1 MAITKVLSDYL
12 LLQPGW
18 LWLIPAVLIFML
30 LSPLL
35 RKQGWLSKQN
45 QVIPATSV
53 RHPQAMDYQNKSSA
67 INAGGYFLAGICSC
81 LMLLALAQPVRLGT
95 QIDTPAPATSAD
107 LLLIIDT
114 SISMVMKDYR
124 LGGQQVDRMTMTQ
137 ALLDRF
143 SRRFT
148 GKRIGIV
155 VLGEQPQ
162 ILLLPSE
169 DKALV
174 RYMIHQLKP
183 TISGRQAAL
192 GDAVA
197 VAAEHIKSDKINDET
212 VMVLISSADAPSGK
226 LSPIAGVER
235 AIDAGAILHTI
246 AIGSSDMQASK
257 PGELIYEPVDLK
269 LLQQMAQMTGGESF
283 HAIDVATMDAAL
295 HSIEQRHQIIPD
307 KNPDD
312 KAAPRLQQPL
322 YHWPLLAAL
331 LLLMMIALLPNR
343 SSKKTS
349 HGRSAP

>member
-1 MAITKVLSDYL
+1 MAVTEMISDYL

-18 LWLIPAVLIFML
+18 LWLIPPVLIFML
-30 LSPLL
+30 FSPLL
-35 RKQGWLSKQN
+35 RKLGWLKRQN
-45 QVIPATSV
+45 QAIPAISV
-53 RHPQAMDYQNKSSA
+53 RHPQAMDYQHKSSA
-67 INAGGYFLAGICSC
+67 SNNGGYFLTGICSC
-81 LMLLALAQPVRLGT
+81 LMLLALAQPVHLGT
-95 QIDTPAPATSAD
+95 RIDTTATSAD
-107 LLLIIDT
+107 ILLIIDT
-114 SISMVMKDYR
+114 SISMVMKDYQ
-124 LGGQQVDRMTMTQ
+124 LDGQRVNRMTMTQ

-162 ILLLPSE
+162 ILLSPSE

-197 VAAEHIKSDKINDET
+197 VAAEYIKSDKVNNET

-226 LSPIAGVER
+226 LSPVAGVER

-246 AIGSSDMQASK
+246 AIGSTESHASR

-283 HAIDVATMDAAL
+283 HAVDVATMDAAL
-295 HSIEQRHQIIPD
+295 RSIEQRHQILPD
-307 KNPDD
+307 NTSNN
-312 KAAPRLQQPL
+312 KAAPRLHQPL

-331 LLLMMIALLPNR
+331 LLLIMRPLRQNR
-343 SSKKTS
+343 NSKQAS
-349 HGRSAP
+349 QGRPTA

>member
-1 MAITKVLSDYL
+1 MSNYL

-18 LWLIPAVLIFML
+18 LWLIPPALVFML
-30 LSPLL
+30 VSPLL
-35 RKQGWLSKQN
+35 RKQGWLSRQN

-53 RHPQAMDYQNKSSA
+53 RHPQALDYQEKSSTT
-67 INAGGYFLAGICSC
+67 NTNGYFLAGTCSC
-81 LMLLALAQPVRLGT
+81 LMLLALAQPVHLGA
-95 QIDTPAPATSAD
+95 QKDAEETSAD
-107 LLLIIDT
+107 IMLIIDT
-114 SISMVMKDYR
+114 SISMVMRDYR

-143 SRRFT
+143 SRRFS

-162 ILLLPSE
+162 ILLPPSE
-169 DKALV
+169 DNALV
-174 RYMIHQLKP
+174 RYMIHQLRP

-197 VAAEHIKSDKINDET
+197 VAAEYIKSDKIDNET

-226 LSPIAGVER
+226 LSPVAGVER

-269 LLQQMAQMTGGESF
+269 LLQQMAQMTAGESF

-295 HSIEQRHQIIPD
+295 RSIEQRHQIKPD
-307 KNPDD
+307 KNADD
-312 KAAPRLQQPL
+312 KAVPRLQQPL
-322 YHWPLLAAL
+322 YHWPLLTAL
-331 LLLMMIALLPNR
+331 LLLMMKATSPNPRPNR
-343 SSKKTS
+343 NRKKTG
-349 HGRSAP
+349 HGRATS

>member
-1 MAITKVLSDYL
+1 MAVTEMISDYL

-18 LWLIPAVLIFML
+18 LWLIPPVLIFIL

-35 RKQGWLSKQN
+35 RKWGWLKRQN
-45 QVIPATSV
+45 LAIPAISV
-53 RHPQAMDYQNKSSA
+53 RHPQAMDYQHKSSA
-67 INAGGYFLAGICSC
+67 SNTSGYFLAGICSC
-81 LMLLALAQPVRLGT
+81 LMLLALAQPVHLGT
-95 QIDTPAPATSAD
+95 RINTTTATSAD
-107 LLLIIDT
+107 VLLIIDT
-114 SISMVMKDYR
+114 SISMVMNDYR
-124 LGGQQVDRMTMTQ
+124 LDGQRVNRMTMTQ

-162 ILLLPSE
+162 ILLSPSE

-197 VAAEHIKSDKINDET
+197 VAAEYIKSDKVNNET

-226 LSPIAGVER
+226 LSPVAGVER

-246 AIGSSDMQASK
+246 AIGSTESHASR

-283 HAIDVATMDAAL
+283 HAVDVATMDDAL

-307 KNPDD
+307 KASDN
-312 KAAPRLQQPL
+312 KAAPRSHQPL

-331 LLLMMIALLPNR
+331 LLLMMRTLRQNR
-343 SSKKTS
+343 NSKQAS
-349 HGRSAP
+349 HGRSAT